1 MAEKMLTVQQVVEAG
16 HKDASHGVC
25 SLCGGCVFVISEV
38 EDNAYVCKD
47 CYEKA
52 VDEEGYDEDFE
63 KSEVKNHLIT
73 DMVRVSI
80 ILFFIGSIIL
90 VIDMSVTKTAV
101 ATLCGLALIV
111 FGMLH
116 CLFSVFIYPLLIK
129 GISEHDERYEKALR
143 EMGYFDKML
152 EEDKYRIEK

>member
-16 HKDASHGVC
+16 RKDASHGVC
-25 SLCGGCVFVISEV
+25 SLCGGCVFVV
-38 EDNAYVCKD
+38 FDDDYVCKD
-47 CYEKA
+47 CYKKA
-52 VDEEGYDEDFE
+52 VDEEEYDEDFE
-63 KSEVKNHLIT
+63 KSEVKNRLVT

-80 ILFFIGSIIL
+80 ILFLIGSIIL
-90 VIDMSVTKTAV
+90 AVDMSVTKTSV
-101 ATLCGLALIV
+101 ATLCGLALII

-143 EMGYFDKML
+143 EMECFDEML
-152 EEDKYRIEK
+152 EEDKYRLEK